1 MKQISY
7 FLIAFSF
14 LIAPLLQ
21 SCNDD
26 NVDSVYQ
33 AISTIRVINESEYF
47 FISDSDSL
55 YPKETM
61 APAYKAKDGQR
72 AIVQFSF
79 IDSST
84 SIYDADIKVLAIEN
98 ILTKSVTELTEENK
112 DEIGHDSVVPYYIS
126 LSKDGFLNIGS
137 YIPIAQD
144 IVLLSL
150 VKNTLIEAVDEEYI
164 YLEFRINDHNA
175 PKISQLGRSF
185 VSYKLG
191 IYNPSETGKS
201 IKLKVMTNEGEKE
214 YIIDKNKNNSA
225 NQIYLEN

>member
-14 LIAPLLQ
+14 LLAPLFQ
-21 SCNDD
+21 SCDDD

-33 AISTIRVINESEYF
+33 ALSTIRVIDDNEYF

-79 IDSST
+79 MDPST
-84 SIYDADIKVLAIEN
+84 SIYDADIKVLMIED
-98 ILTKSVTELTEENK
+98 ILTKPVTELTEENEN
-112 DEIGHDSVVPYYIS
+112 EIGNDSVVPYYIS

-137 YIPIAQD
+137 YIPIVQD
-144 IVLLSL
+144 TVLVSL
-150 VKNTLIEAVDEEYI
+150 VKNTLINTEDDEYI
-164 YLEFRINDHNA
+164 HLEYRINDHDA
-175 PKISQLGRSF
+175 PKVSKLGKSL
-185 VSYKLG
+185 VSYNLG
-191 IYNPSETGKS
+191 LYDPAKTGKS
-201 IKLKVMTNEGEKE
+201 IKLKIMTDEGEKE
-214 YIIDKNKNNSA
+214 YTIDKDKNNSV
-225 NQIYLEN
+225 NQLYSDQ